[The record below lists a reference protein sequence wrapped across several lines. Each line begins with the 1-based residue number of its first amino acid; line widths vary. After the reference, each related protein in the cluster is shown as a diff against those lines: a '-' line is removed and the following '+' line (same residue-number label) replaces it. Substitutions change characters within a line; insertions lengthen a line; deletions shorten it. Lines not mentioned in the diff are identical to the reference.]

1 MFSQIENENGELS
14 KAFIHCICWVHDRRN
29 FCELL
34 NYSTHKD
41 GVPVTEMIANKW
53 EQDIT
58 DSRYFVEAISKS
70 ISIYNDIVKDCN
82 KDSTLDIC
90 KLKNEKVKPLIDEI
104 FTKAQAIFETIKRR
118 RANGKSKLNH
128 RENALTGFIRQW
140 STLLITKKV

>member
-1 MFSQIENENGELS
+1 
-14 KAFIHCICWVHDRRN
+14 
-29 FCELL
+29 
-34 NYSTHKD
+34 
-41 GVPVTEMIANKW
+41 MIANKC

-104 FTKAQAIFETIKRR
+104 FTKARAIFETIKRR